1 MANTTFNGPVRSE
14 GGFKQVTKSS
24 TLGTFTDNFV
34 IDTSGNLTTTGD
46 VTIDD
51 QLLVKDGGHLKY
63 TEAAGFA
70 ATDFIVGKGGSLV
83 ATADPFTSGASQLF
97 PLGSRLLYGN
107 TVYRYGKMGA
117 GALTA
122 GKCITHAASIAH
134 HFDLTP
140 TAGVAAGETAI
151 SVETAGT
158 DITLN
163 QYAGGYLYV
172 NDAAGEGQMLRI
184 RSNPAHDHSEDASI
198 IITTYDDLATAI
210 TTSSRVTLIADP
222 LSALIGQAATTTGA
236 TMGVTVVDMA
246 ATHYGWFAV
255 SGPATVLTSGT
266 LVVGNHAV
274 PLGAVGAVG
283 PAAGDVIQVI
293 GTVMI
298 VNVTG
303 DYSLINLYGI
313 I

>member
-1 MANTTFNGPVRSE
+1 MANSTFSGAVRSE
-14 GGFKQVTKSS
+14 NGFKTIDVNSDTGAE
-24 TLGTFTDNFV
+24 TDGLVINADGNIFTD
-34 IDTSGNLTTTGD
+34 
-46 VTIDD
+46 
-51 QLLVKDGGHLKY
+51 DGGHIQY
-63 TEAAGFA
+63 AA
-70 ATDFIVGKGGSLV
+70 ATGYGPADFIVGKGGSQYGTV
-83 ATADPFTSGASQLF
+83 DPFTSGLTQLF

-107 TVYRYGKMGA
+107 TVYSYGRLA
-117 GALTA
+117 AVAVTA
-122 GKCITHAASIAH
+122 GKCVTHAASIAH

-163 QYAGGYLYV
+163 QYANGYLYV

-184 RSNPAHDHSEDASI
+184 KSNPAHDHSADPSI
-198 IITTYDDLATAI
+198 VITCYDDLATAI
-210 TTSSRVTLIADP
+210 TTSSRITLIPDP
-222 LSALIGQAATTTGA
+222 RSGLIGQAATTTGA
-236 TMGVTVVDMA
+236 TLGVTIVDMA
-246 ATHYGWFAV
+246 ASAYGWFAV

-283 PAAGDVIQVI
+283 PAAGDVIQGS
-293 GTVMI
+293 GTVMS
-298 VNVTG
+298 VNVTT
-303 DYSLINLYGI
+303 DYSLINLTGI

>member
-1 MANTTFNGPVRSE
+1 MANTTFKGNVRSE
-14 GGFKQVTKSS
+14 NGFTQFS
-24 TLGTFTDNFV
+24 TNGTNGAETTNLAVDS
-34 IDTSGNLTTTGD
+34 SGNLTTTGD

-70 ATDFIVGKGGSLV
+70 ASDFIVGKGGSLV
-83 ATADPFTSGASQLF
+83 ATADPFTSGAAQLF

-122 GKCITHAASIAH
+122 GKCVTHAASIAH

-184 RSNPAHDHSEDASI
+184 RSNPAHDHSDDASI

-298 VNVTG
+298 VNVTT
-303 DYSLINLYGI
+303 DYSLINLHGI

>member
-14 GGFKQVTKSS
+14 GGFKQVTKSA

-34 IDTSGNLTTTGD
+34 IDSSGNLTTTGD
-46 VTIDD
+46 VTVDD

-70 ATDFIVGKGGSLV
+70 ASDFIVGKGGSLV
-83 ATADPFTSGASQLF
+83 ATVDPFTSGASQLF
-97 PLGSRLLYGN
+97 PLGSKLLYGN
-107 TVYRYGKMGA
+107 TVYRYGQMGA
-117 GALTA
+117 GAVTA
-122 GKCITHAASIAH
+122 GKCVTHAASIAH

-184 RSNPAHDHSEDASI
+184 RSNPAHDHSDDASI

-298 VNVTG
+298 VNVTT

>member
-14 GGFKQVTKSS
+14 NGFKTVDINS
-24 TLGTFTDNFV
+24 
-34 IDTSGNLTTTGD
+34 TTGVITNGMVVNAD
-46 VTIDD
+46 GNIYNDA
-51 QLLVKDGGHLKY
+51 GGHIQY
-63 TEAAGFA
+63 AA
-70 ATDFIVGKGGSLV
+70 ATGYGPADLIVGKGGSQYGTV
-83 ATADPFTSGASQLF
+83 DPYTSGASQLF

-107 TVYRYGKMGA
+107 TVYRYGRLGSGA
-117 GALTA
+117 VTA
-122 GKCITHAASIAH
+122 GKCVTHAASIAH

-163 QYAGGYLYV
+163 QYANGYLYI

-184 RSNPAHDHSEDASI
+184 QSNPAHDHSADPSVV
-198 IITTYDDLATAI
+198 ITCYDDLATAI

-222 LSALIGQAATTTGA
+222 SSALIGQAATTTGA
-236 TMGVTVVDMA
+236 TMGVTVVDIA

-293 GTVMI
+293 GVVMI
-298 VNVTG
+298 VNVTT
-303 DYSLINLYGI
+303 DYSLINLTGI

>member
-1 MANTTFNGPVRSE
+1 MANTTFTGPVRSKSTN
-14 GGFKQVTKSS
+14 GFVSVTVNSS
-24 TLGTFTDNFV
+24 TGAETKYGKLQGT
-34 IDTSGNLTTTGD
+34 
-46 VTIDD
+46 
-51 QLLVKDGGHLKY
+51 HLKY
-63 TEAAGFA
+63 TA
-70 ATDFIVGKGGSLV
+70 ATGYAAADFIVGKGGSPENTV
-83 ATADPFTSGASQLF
+83 DPYSESSSQLF
-97 PLGSRLLYGN
+97 PLGSQLLYGN
-107 TVYRYGKMGA
+107 TTYRYGKMGA
-117 GALTA
+117 GAVTA
-122 GKCITHAASIAH
+122 GKCVTHAASIAH

-158 DITLN
+158 DVTED

-172 NDAAGEGQMLRI
+172 NDAAGEGQSLRI
-184 RSNPAHDHSEDASI
+184 KSHDAHDYSADPTLAV
-198 IITTYDDLATAI
+198 TCYDDLLTAI
-210 TTSSRVTLIADP
+210 TTSSKVTLIADP

-236 TMGVTVVDMA
+236 TMGVTVIDMTA
-246 ATHYGWFAV
+246 AYYGWFAV

-274 PLGAVGAVG
+274 PLGATGAVG

-298 VNVTG
+298 VNVTT

>member
-1 MANTTFNGPVRSE
+1 MANTTFKGPVRSE
-14 GGFKQVTKSS
+14 NGFKTIDIASS
-24 TLGTFTDNFV
+24 TGVITDGLVINADGNIFTD
-34 IDTSGNLTTTGD
+34 
-46 VTIDD
+46 
-51 QLLVKDGGHLKY
+51 DGGHVQY
-63 TEAAGFA
+63 AA
-70 ATDFIVGKGGSLV
+70 ATGYGPADFIVGKGGSQYGTV
-83 ATADPFTSGASQLF
+83 DPFTSGLTQLF

-107 TVYRYGKMGA
+107 TVYAYGRLA
-117 GALTA
+117 ASAVTA
-122 GKCITHAASIAH
+122 GKCVTHAAKITH

-184 RSNPAHDHSEDASI
+184 ESNPAHDHSADPSI
-198 IITTYDDLATAI
+198 VITCYDDLATAI
-210 TTSSRVTLIADP
+210 TTSSRITLIPDP
-222 LSALIGQAATTTGA
+222 RSAQIVQAATTTGA
-236 TMGVTVVDMA
+236 TLGVTVVDMA
-246 ATHYGWFAV
+246 ASAYGWFAV
-255 SGPATVLTSGT
+255 SGPQAVLTSGT

-274 PLGAVGAVG
+274 PLGAAGAVG

-298 VNVTG
+298 VNVTT
-303 DYSLINLYGI
+303 DYSLINLTGI

>member
-1 MANTTFNGPVRSE
+1 MA
-14 GGFKQVTKSS
+14 
-24 TLGTFTDNFV
+24 
-34 IDTSGNLTTTGD
+34 TTTLTQGIEEYESSITFGD
-46 VTIDD
+46 GIDITGSIKTTAGSHM
-51 QLLVKDGGHLKY
+51 QY
-63 TEAAGFA
+63 TEAAGYA
-70 ATDFIVGKGGSLV
+70 ASDFLVGKGSSSYGTV
-83 ATADPFTSGASQLF
+83 DPFTSGASQLF
-97 PLGSRLLYGN
+97 PLGSKLLYGN
-107 TVYRYGKMGA
+107 TTYRYCKMGS
-117 GALTA
+117 GAVTA
-122 GKCITHAASIAH
+122 GKCVTHAASIAH

-184 RSNPAHDHSEDASI
+184 RSNPAHDHSDDASI
-198 IITTYDDLATAI
+198 VITTYDDLATAI

-222 LSALIGQAATTTGA
+222 LSALIVQAATTTGA

-246 ATHYGWFAV
+246 ASHFGWMAV
-255 SGPATVLTSGT
+255 SGPQAVLTSGT

-274 PLGAVGAVG
+274 PLGAAGAVG

-298 VNVTG
+298 VNVTT

-313 I
+313 V

>member
-1 MANTTFNGPVRSE
+1 MANTTFNGPIRSE
-14 GGFKQVTKSS
+14 NGFKTIDISS
-24 TLGTFTDNFV
+24 TSGAATDGLVINSDGNIFTD
-34 IDTSGNLTTTGD
+34 
-46 VTIDD
+46 
-51 QLLVKDGGHLKY
+51 DGGHIQY
-63 TEAAGFA
+63 AA
-70 ATDFIVGKGGSLV
+70 ATGYGPADFIVGKGGSQYGTV
-83 ATADPFTSGASQLF
+83 DPYTSGASQLF

-107 TVYRYGKMGA
+107 TVYSYGKMGA
-117 GALTA
+117 GAVTA
-122 GKCITHAASIAH
+122 GKCVTHAASIAH

-163 QYAGGYLYV
+163 QYANGYLYV

-184 RSNPAHDHSEDASI
+184 KSNPAHDHSDDPSI
-198 IITTYDDLATAI
+198 VITCYDDLATAI
-210 TTSSRVTLIADP
+210 TTSSRITLIPDP
-222 LSALIGQAATTTGA
+222 RSALIGQAATTTGA

-246 ATHYGWFAV
+246 ATHFGWFAV

-298 VNVTG
+298 VNVTT
-303 DYSLINLYGI
+303 DYSLINLTGI

>member
-1 MANTTFNGPVRSE
+1 MANSTFSGPVRSE
-14 GGFKQVTKSS
+14 NGFKTIDVATS
-24 TLGTFTDNFV
+24 TGAITDGLVINADGNIFTD
-34 IDTSGNLTTTGD
+34 
-46 VTIDD
+46 
-51 QLLVKDGGHLKY
+51 DGGHIQY
-63 TEAAGFA
+63 AA
-70 ATDFIVGKGGSLV
+70 ATGYGPADFIVGKGGSQYGTV
-83 ATADPFTSGASQLF
+83 DPFTSGLTQLF

-107 TVYRYGKMGA
+107 TVYAYGRLA
-117 GALTA
+117 AAAVTA
-122 GKCITHAASIAH
+122 GKCVTHAASIAH

-163 QYAGGYLYV
+163 QYANGYLYV

-184 RSNPAHDHSEDASI
+184 KSNPAHDHSADPSI
-198 IITTYDDLATAI
+198 VITCYDDLATAI
-210 TTSSRVTLIADP
+210 TTSSRITLIPDP
-222 LSALIGQAATTTGA
+222 RSAQIVQAATTTGA
-236 TMGVTVVDMA
+236 TLGVTVVDMA
-246 ATHYGWFAV
+246 ASAYGWFAV
-255 SGPATVLTSGT
+255 SGPQAVLTSGT

-274 PLGAVGAVG
+274 PLGAAGAVG

-298 VNVTG
+298 VNVTT
-303 DYSLINLYGI
+303 DYSLINLTGI

>member
-1 MANTTFNGPVRSE
+1 MANSTFSGPVRSE
-14 GGFKQVTKSS
+14 NGFKTIDTNS
-24 TLGTFTDNFV
+24 TTGAITDGLVINADGNIFTD
-34 IDTSGNLTTTGD
+34 
-46 VTIDD
+46 
-51 QLLVKDGGHLKY
+51 
-63 TEAAGFA
+63 AGEHIQYAA
-70 ATDFIVGKGGSLV
+70 ATGYGPADLIVGKGGSQYGTV
-83 ATADPFTSGASQLF
+83 DPFTSGLTQLF

-107 TVYRYGKMGA
+107 SVYAYGRLA
-117 GALTA
+117 AAAATA
-122 GKCITHAASIAH
+122 GKCVTHAGSIAH

-163 QYAGGYLYV
+163 QYANGYLYV

-184 RSNPAHDHSEDASI
+184 KSNPAHDHSADPSI
-198 IITTYDDLATAI
+198 VITCYDDLATAI
-210 TTSSRVTLIADP
+210 TTSSRITLIPDP
-222 LSALIGQAATTTGA
+222 RSGQIVQAATTTGA
-236 TMGVTVVDMA
+236 TLGVTVVDMA
-246 ATHYGWFAV
+246 ASAYGWFTV

-274 PLGAVGAVG
+274 PLGAAGAVG

-298 VNVTG
+298 VNVTT
-303 DYSLINLYGI
+303 DYSLINLAGI

>member
-1 MANTTFNGPVRSE
+1 MANTTFNGPIRSE
-14 GGFKQVTKSS
+14 NGFKTIDISS
-24 TLGTFTDNFV
+24 TSGAATDGLVINSDGNIFTD
-34 IDTSGNLTTTGD
+34 
-46 VTIDD
+46 
-51 QLLVKDGGHLKY
+51 DGGHIQY
-63 TEAAGFA
+63 AA
-70 ATDFIVGKGGSLV
+70 ATGYGPADFIVGKGGSQYGTV
-83 ATADPFTSGASQLF
+83 DPYTSGASQLF

-107 TVYRYGKMGA
+107 TVYSYGKMGA
-117 GALTA
+117 GAVTA
-122 GKCITHAASIAH
+122 GKCVTHAASIAH

-163 QYAGGYLYV
+163 QYANGYLYV

-184 RSNPAHDHSEDASI
+184 KSNPAHDHSADPSI
-198 IITTYDDLATAI
+198 VITCYDDLATAI
-210 TTSSRVTLIADP
+210 TTSSRITLIPDP
-222 LSALIGQAATTTGA
+222 RSALIGQAATTTGA

-298 VNVTG
+298 VNVTT
-303 DYSLINLYGI
+303 DYSLINLTGI

>member
-97 PLGSRLLYGN
+97 PLGSRLLYG
-107 TVYRYGKMGA
+107 
-117 GALTA
+117 ALTA
-122 GKCITHAASIAH
+122 GKCVTHAASIAH
-134 HFDLTP
+134 HFDLAP

-172 NDAAGEGQMLRI
+172 NDVAGEGQMLRI
-184 RSNPAHDHSEDASI
+184 RSNPAHDHSADASI
-198 IITTYDDLATAI
+198 IAI
-210 TTSSRVTLIADP
+210 TTSSKVTLIADP

>member
-1 MANTTFNGPVRSE
+1 MANSTFNGPVRSE
-14 GGFKQVTKSS
+14 NGFKTIDVTAATGAITDGLVINSD
-24 TLGTFTDNFV
+24 GNIFTDA
-34 IDTSGNLTTTGD
+34 
-46 VTIDD
+46 
-51 QLLVKDGGHLKY
+51 GGHTQY
-63 TEAAGFA
+63 VA
-70 ATDFIVGKGGSLV
+70 ATGYGPADLIVGKGGSQYGTV
-83 ATADPFTSGASQLF
+83 DPFTSGLTELF

-107 TVYRYGKMGA
+107 TVYAYGRLA
-117 GALTA
+117 ATAVTA
-122 GKCITHAASIAH
+122 GKCVTHAASIAH

-163 QYAGGYLYV
+163 QYANGYLYV

-184 RSNPAHDHSEDASI
+184 KSNPAHDHSADPSI
-198 IITTYDDLATAI
+198 VITCYDDLATAI
-210 TTSSRVTLIADP
+210 TTSSRITLIPDP
-222 LSALIGQAATTTGA
+222 RSAQIVQAATTTGA
-236 TMGVTVVDMA
+236 TLGVTVVDMA
-246 ATHYGWFAV
+246 ASAYGWFAV
-255 SGPATVLTSGT
+255 SGPQAVLTSGT

-274 PLGAVGAVG
+274 PLGAAGAVG

-298 VNVTG
+298 VNVTT
-303 DYSLINLYGI
+303 DYSLINLTGI

>member
-1 MANTTFNGPVRSE
+1 MANTTFNGAVRSE
-14 GGFKQVTKSS
+14 NGFKT
-24 TLGTFTDNFV
+24 
-34 IDTSGNLTTTGD
+34 IDKNSTTGA
-46 VTIDD
+46 VTDG
-51 QLLVKDGGHLKY
+51 LVINADGNIYTDDGGHIQY
-63 TEAAGFA
+63 AA
-70 ATDFIVGKGGSLV
+70 ATGYGPADSIVGKGGSQYGTV
-83 ATADPFTSGASQLF
+83 DPFTSGLTKLF

-107 TVYRYGKMGA
+107 TVYAYGRLA
-117 GALTA
+117 AVAVTA
-122 GKCITHAASIAH
+122 GKCVTHAASIAH

-184 RSNPAHDHSEDASI
+184 ESNPAHDHSADPSI
-198 IITTYDDLATAI
+198 VITCYDDLATAI
-210 TTSSRVTLIADP
+210 TTSSRITLIPDP
-222 LSALIGQAATTTGA
+222 RSAQIVQAATTTGA
-236 TMGVTVVDMA
+236 TLGVTVVDMA
-246 ATHYGWFAV
+246 ASAYGWFSV
-255 SGPATVLTSGT
+255 SGPATILTSGT

-274 PLGAVGAVG
+274 PLGAAGAVG

-298 VNVTG
+298 VNVTT
-303 DYSLINLYGI
+303 DYSLINLTGI

>member
-1 MANTTFNGPVRSE
+1 MANTTFSGSVRSE
-14 GGFKQVTKSS
+14 NGFKTIDVATS
-24 TLGTFTDNFV
+24 TGTITDGLVINSDGNIFTD
-34 IDTSGNLTTTGD
+34 
-46 VTIDD
+46 
-51 QLLVKDGGHLKY
+51 DGGHIQY
-63 TEAAGFA
+63 VAGTGKGPA
-70 ATDFIVGKGGSLV
+70 DFIVGKGGSQFGTV
-83 ATADPFTSGASQLF
+83 DPYTSGASQLF

-107 TVYRYGKMGA
+107 TVYSYGKMGA
-117 GALTA
+117 AAVTA
-122 GKCITHAASIAH
+122 GKCITHAASISD

-140 TAGVAAGETAI
+140 TAAVAAGETAI

-163 QYAGGYLYV
+163 QYANGYLYV

-184 RSNPAHDHSEDASI
+184 KSNPAHDHSSDPSI
-198 IITTYDDLATAI
+198 VITCYDDLATAI
-210 TTSSRVTLIADP
+210 TTSSRITLIPDP
-222 LSALIGQAATTTGA
+222 RSALIGQAATTTGA

-246 ATHYGWFAV
+246 ATHCGWFAV
-255 SGPATVLTSGT
+255 SGPASVLTSGT

-298 VNVTG
+298 VNVTT
-303 DYSLINLYGI
+303 DYSLINLTGI

>member
-1 MANTTFNGPVRSE
+1 MANSTFSGPVRSE
-14 GGFKQVTKSS
+14 NGFKT
-24 TLGTFTDNFV
+24 
-34 IDTSGNLTTTGD
+34 IDTNTTTGVETD
-46 VTIDD
+46 G
-51 QLLVKDGGHLKY
+51 LVINSDGNIF
-63 TEAAGFA
+63 TDAGAHTQYVA
-70 ATDFIVGKGGSLV
+70 ATGYGPADFIVGKGGSQYNTV
-83 ATADPFTSGASQLF
+83 DPFTSGLSELF

-107 TVYRYGKMGA
+107 TVYAYGRLA
-117 GALTA
+117 ATAVTA
-122 GKCITHAASIAH
+122 GKCVTHAASIAD

-163 QYAGGYLYV
+163 QYANGYLYV

-184 RSNPAHDHSEDASI
+184 KSNPAHDHSADPSI
-198 IITTYDDLATAI
+198 VITCYDDLATAI
-210 TTSSRVTLIADP
+210 TTSSRITLIPDP
-222 LSALIGQAATTTGA
+222 RSGQIVQAATTTGA
-236 TMGVTVVDMA
+236 TLGVTIVDMA
-246 ATHYGWFAV
+246 ASAYGWFAV

-274 PLGAVGAVG
+274 PLGAPGAVG

-298 VNVTG
+298 VNVTT
-303 DYSLINLYGI
+303 DYSLINLAGI

>member
-14 GGFKQVTKSS
+14 NGFKTIDVTAATGAIADGLVINSD
-24 TLGTFTDNFV
+24 GNIFTD
-34 IDTSGNLTTTGD
+34 
-46 VTIDD
+46 
-51 QLLVKDGGHLKY
+51 
-63 TEAAGFA
+63 AGAHTQYVA
-70 ATDFIVGKGGSLV
+70 ATGYGPADFIVGKGGSQYNTV
-83 ATADPFTSGASQLF
+83 DPFTSGLSELF

-107 TVYRYGKMGA
+107 TVYAYGRLA
-117 GALTA
+117 ATAVTA
-122 GKCITHAASIAH
+122 GKCVTHAASIAH

-163 QYAGGYLYV
+163 QYANGYLYV

-184 RSNPAHDHSEDASI
+184 KSNPAHDHSSDPSI
-198 IITTYDDLATAI
+198 VITCYDDLATAI
-210 TTSSRVTLIADP
+210 TTSSRITLIPDP
-222 LSALIGQAATTTGA
+222 RSGQIVQAATTTGA
-236 TMGVTVVDMA
+236 TLGVTVVDMA
-246 ATHYGWFAV
+246 ASAYGWFAV
-255 SGPATVLTSGT
+255 SGPQAVLTSGT

-274 PLGAVGAVG
+274 PLGAAGAVG

-298 VNVTG
+298 VNVTT
-303 DYSLINLYGI
+303 DYSLINLTGI

>member
-1 MANTTFNGPVRSE
+1 MANTTFKGNVRSE
-14 GGFKQVTKSS
+14 NGFTQFS
-24 TLGTFTDNFV
+24 TNGTNGAETTNLAVDS
-34 IDTSGNLTTTGD
+34 SGNLTTTGD

-70 ATDFIVGKGGSLV
+70 ASDFIVGKGGSLV
-83 ATADPFTSGASQLF
+83 ATADPFTSGAAQLF

-122 GKCITHAASIAH
+122 GKCVTHAASIAH

-184 RSNPAHDHSEDASI
+184 RSNPAHDHSDDASI

-274 PLGAVGAVG
+274 PLGAIGAVG

-298 VNVTG
+298 VNVTT

>member
-14 GGFKQVTKSS
+14 NGFKTIDVTAATGAIADGLVINSD
-24 TLGTFTDNFV
+24 GNIFTD
-34 IDTSGNLTTTGD
+34 
-46 VTIDD
+46 
-51 QLLVKDGGHLKY
+51 
-63 TEAAGFA
+63 AGAHTQYVA
-70 ATDFIVGKGGSLV
+70 ATGYGPADFIVGKGGSQYNTV
-83 ATADPFTSGASQLF
+83 DPFTSGLSELF

-107 TVYRYGKMGA
+107 TVYAYGRLA
-117 GALTA
+117 ATAVTA
-122 GKCITHAASIAH
+122 GKCVTHAASIAH

-163 QYAGGYLYV
+163 QYANGYLYV

-184 RSNPAHDHSEDASI
+184 KSNPAHDHSADPSI
-198 IITTYDDLATAI
+198 VITCYDDLATAI
-210 TTSSRVTLIADP
+210 TTSSRITLIPDP
-222 LSALIGQAATTTGA
+222 RSGQIVQAATTTGA
-236 TMGVTVVDMA
+236 TLGVTVVDMA
-246 ATHYGWFAV
+246 ASAYGWFAV
-255 SGPATVLTSGT
+255 SGPQAVLTSGT

-274 PLGAVGAVG
+274 PLGAAGAVG

-298 VNVTG
+298 VNVTT
-303 DYSLINLYGI
+303 DYSLINLTGI

>member
-1 MANTTFNGPVRSE
+1 MANTTFNGAVRSKN
-14 GGFKQVTKSS
+14 GFKTIDVTAA
-24 TLGTFTDNFV
+24 TGAITDGLVINADGNIFTD
-34 IDTSGNLTTTGD
+34 SGAHTQYVATTGY
-46 VTIDD
+46 
-51 QLLVKDGGHLKY
+51 GP
-63 TEAAGFA
+63 A
-70 ATDFIVGKGGSLV
+70 DFIVGKGGSQYNTV
-83 ATADPFTSGASQLF
+83 DPFTSGLSELF

-107 TVYRYGKMGA
+107 TVYAYGRLA
-117 GALTA
+117 ATAVTA
-122 GKCITHAASIAH
+122 GKCVTHAASIAH

-163 QYAGGYLYV
+163 QYANGYLYV

-184 RSNPAHDHSEDASI
+184 KSNPAHDHSADPSI
-198 IITTYDDLATAI
+198 VITCYDDLATAI
-210 TTSSRVTLIADP
+210 TTSSRITLIPDP
-222 LSALIGQAATTTGA
+222 RSGQIVQAATTTGA
-236 TMGVTVVDMA
+236 TLGVTVVDMA
-246 ATHYGWFAV
+246 ASAYGWFAV
-255 SGPATVLTSGT
+255 SGPQAVLTSGT

-274 PLGAVGAVG
+274 PLGAAGAVG

-298 VNVTG
+298 VNVTT
-303 DYSLINLYGI
+303 DYSLINLTGI

>member
-1 MANTTFNGPVRSE
+1 MATTILTQGIEEYESNI
-14 GGFKQVTKSS
+14 
-24 TLGTFTDNFV
+24 TFGDG
-34 IDTSGNLTTTGD
+34 IDITGSIKTTAGSHM
-46 VTIDD
+46 
-51 QLLVKDGGHLKY
+51 QY
-63 TEAAGFA
+63 TEAAGYA
-70 ATDFIVGKGGSLV
+70 ASDFLVGKGSSSYGTV
-83 ATADPFTSGASQLF
+83 DPFTSGASQLF
-97 PLGSRLLYGN
+97 PLGSKLLYGN
-107 TVYRYGKMGA
+107 TTYRYCKMGS
-117 GALTA
+117 GAVTA
-122 GKCITHAASIAH
+122 GKCVTHAASIAH

-184 RSNPAHDHSEDASI
+184 RSNPAHDHSDDASI
-198 IITTYDDLATAI
+198 VITTYDDLATAI

-222 LSALIGQAATTTGA
+222 LSALIVQAATTTGA
-236 TMGVTVVDMA
+236 TMGVTVSDMA
-246 ATHYGWFAV
+246 ASHFGWMAV
-255 SGPATVLTSGT
+255 SGPQAVLTSGT

-274 PLGAVGAVG
+274 PLGAAGAVG

-298 VNVTG
+298 VNVTT

-313 I
+313 V

>member
-14 GGFKQVTKSS
+14 NGFKTVDVTA
-24 TLGTFTDNFV
+24 GTGAVTDGLVINSDGNIFTDA
-34 IDTSGNLTTTGD
+34 
-46 VTIDD
+46 
-51 QLLVKDGGHLKY
+51 GGHTQY
-63 TEAAGFA
+63 VA
-70 ATDFIVGKGGSLV
+70 ATGYGPADLIVGKGGSQYGTV
-83 ATADPFTSGASQLF
+83 DPFTSGTSQLF

-107 TVYRYGKMGA
+107 TVYAYGRLA
-117 GALTA
+117 AAAVTA
-122 GKCITHAASIAH
+122 GKCVTHAASIAH

-163 QYAGGYLYV
+163 QYANGYLYV

-184 RSNPAHDHSEDASI
+184 KSNPAHDHSADPSI
-198 IITTYDDLATAI
+198 VITCYDDLATAI
-210 TTSSRVTLIADP
+210 TTSSRITLIPDP
-222 LSALIGQAATTTGA
+222 RSGQIVQAATTTGA
-236 TMGVTVVDMA
+236 TLGVTVVDMA
-246 ATHYGWFAV
+246 ASAYGWFSV

-274 PLGAVGAVG
+274 PLGAAGAVG

-298 VNVTG
+298 VNVTT
-303 DYSLINLYGI
+303 DYSLINLTGI

>member
-1 MANTTFNGPVRSE
+1 MANTTFNGAVRSKN
-14 GGFKQVTKSS
+14 GFKTIDVTAATGAITDGLVINSD
-24 TLGTFTDNFV
+24 GNIFTD
-34 IDTSGNLTTTGD
+34 SGAHTQY
-46 VTIDD
+46 V
-51 QLLVKDGGHLKY
+51 
-63 TEAAGFA
+63 A
-70 ATDFIVGKGGSLV
+70 ATGYGPADLIVGKGGSQYGTV
-83 ATADPFTSGASQLF
+83 DPYTSGASQLF

-107 TVYRYGKMGA
+107 TVYRYGRLGSGA
-117 GALTA
+117 VTA
-122 GKCITHAASIAH
+122 GKCVTHAASIAH

-140 TAGVAAGETAI
+140 TANVAAGETAI
-151 SVETAGT
+151 SLETAGT
-158 DITLN
+158 DLTLN

-184 RSNPAHDHSEDASI
+184 KSNPVHDHSADPSV
-198 IITTYDDLATAI
+198 IITCYDDLATAI

-222 LSALIGQAATTTGA
+222 NSALIGQAATTTGA
-236 TMGVTVVDMA
+236 TMGVTVVDIA

-293 GTVMI
+293 GVVMI
-298 VNVTG
+298 VNVTT
-303 DYSLINLYGI
+303 DYSLINLTGI
-313 I
+313 V

>member
-1 MANTTFNGPVRSE
+1 MANSTFNGPVRSE
-14 GGFKQVTKSS
+14 NGFKTIDVTAATGATTDGLVINSD
-24 TLGTFTDNFV
+24 GNIFTD
-34 IDTSGNLTTTGD
+34 SGT
-46 VTIDD
+46 
-51 QLLVKDGGHLKY
+51 HLQY
-63 TEAAGFA
+63 VA
-70 ATDFIVGKGGSLV
+70 ATGYGPADFIVGKGGSQYGTV
-83 ATADPFTSGASQLF
+83 DPYSESSTQLF

-107 TVYRYGKMGA
+107 TVYAYGKMGA
-117 GALTA
+117 GAVTA
-122 GKCITHAASIAH
+122 GKCVTHAASIAH

-163 QYAGGYLYV
+163 QYANGYLYV

-184 RSNPAHDHSEDASI
+184 KSNPAHDHSADPSI
-198 IITTYDDLATAI
+198 VITCYDDLATAI
-210 TTSSRVTLIADP
+210 TTSSRITLIPDP
-222 LSALIGQAATTTGA
+222 RSALIGQAATTTGA
-236 TMGVTVVDMA
+236 TMGVTIIDMTA
-246 ATHYGWFAV
+246 AYYGWFAV

-298 VNVTG
+298 VNVTT
-303 DYSLINLYGI
+303 DYSLINLTGI

>member
-122 GKCITHAASIAH
+122 GKCVTHAASIAH

-184 RSNPAHDHSEDASI
+184 RSNPAHDHSDDASI

-298 VNVTG
+298 VNVTT